1 MSNNKEFE
9 SIDELFRKTF
19 NDLPESP
26 STSGWDVPSDRVWQ
40 TVQTGIQT
48 RHVGWSITRKM
59 IALAAISV
67 VVATGVF
74 LALNTNE
81 TTQQAPEPQPTILEQ
96 PQQQQNSTATTIS
109 SVAATPT
116 QPVTSA
122 AEPASRV
129 VSNTKVT
136 APKASVNS
144 MEKAATPTLKVVAAI
159 PELPTPT
166 VVEATPA
173 LETPVEN
180 TSKIDKGRSTA
191 PKPPNSVEKRRLIEQ
206 MKAAWGT
213 PLQTIPYIKGY
224 AAPQIPA
231 QIRNMRA
238 TLPTTPDEE

>member
-26 STSGWDVPSDRVWQ
+26 ASSGWDVPSDRVWQ

-48 RHVGWSITRKM
+48 RHVGWSMTRKM

-74 LALNTNE
+74 LAMNTNN
-81 TTQQAPEPQPTILEQ
+81 TTQQAPAPQPTILEQ

-109 SVAATPT
+109 SVAATPE
-116 QPVTSA
+116 QPVTSVA
-122 AEPASRV
+122 NHASRV
-129 VSNTKVT
+129 SNTRVT

-144 MEKAATPTLKVVAAI
+144 MEKSATPTLKAVAAI

-173 LETPVEN
+173 VETPIEN
-180 TSKIDKGRSTA
+180 TSKIDKGRITA

-213 PLQTIPYIKGY
+213 PLQTIPYVKGY
-224 AAPQIPA
+224 SAPQIPA
-231 QIRNMRA
+231 QVRNMR
-238 TLPTTPDEE
+238 TTQPTTPGEE

>member
-26 STSGWDVPSDRVWQ
+26 ASSGWDVPSDRVWQ

-48 RHVGWSITRKM
+48 RHVGWSMTRKM

-74 LALNTNE
+74 LSMNTSE
-81 TTQQAPEPQPTILEQ
+81 TTQQAPVPQPTILEQ
-96 PQQQQNSTATTIS
+96 QQLEQNSTAATIS
-109 SVAATPT
+109 SIAATPI
-116 QPVTSA
+116 QPVTSVA
-122 AEPASRV
+122 DPVSR
-129 VSNTKVT
+129 VSNTKAT
-136 APKASVNS
+136 APKVSVNS
-144 MEKAATPTLKVVAAI
+144 VEKAATSTPIAVAPI
-159 PELPTPT
+159 PELPSPT
-166 VVEATPA
+166 VLEATPA
-173 LETPVEN
+173 VETPVDN
-180 TSKIDKGRSTA
+180 TSKIDKSRSTA

-224 AAPQIPA
+224 GAPQIPA
-231 QIRNMRA
+231 QVRNMRA
-238 TLPTTPDEE
+238 TLLTSPGEE

>member
-26 STSGWDVPSDRVWQ
+26 ASSGWDVPSDRVWQ
-40 TVQTGIQT
+40 TVQTGIKT
-48 RHVGWSITRKM
+48 RHVGWSMTRKM

-74 LALNTNE
+74 LAMNTNN
-81 TTQQAPEPQPTILEQ
+81 TTQQVPASQPTILEQ

-109 SVAATPT
+109 SVAATPA
-116 QPVTSA
+116 QPVTSVA
-122 AEPASRV
+122 NPANR
-129 VSNTKVT
+129 VSNTRVT

-144 MEKAATPTLKVVAAI
+144 MEKAATPTPKAVAAI

-173 LETPVEN
+173 VETPVEN

-206 MKAAWGT
+206 MKSAWGT

-224 AAPQIPA
+224 TVPQIPA
-231 QIRNMRA
+231 QVRNMR
-238 TLPTTPDEE
+238 TTQPTTPGEE

>member
-26 STSGWDVPSDRVWQ
+26 AGSGWDVPSDRVWQ

-48 RHVGWSITRKM
+48 RHVGWSMTRKM

-74 LALNTNE
+74 LAMNTNS
-81 TTQQAPEPQPTILEQ
+81 TTQQVPAPQPTILEQ
-96 PQQQQNSTATTIS
+96 PQQPQNSTAATIS
-109 SVAATPT
+109 NVAATPT
-116 QPVTSA
+116 QPVTSVA
-122 AEPASRV
+122 NSASR

-144 MEKAATPTLKVVAAI
+144 VEKAAAPAPKVVATI

-166 VVEATPA
+166 VVEATHA
-173 LETPVEN
+173 VETPVEN
-180 TSKIDKGRSTA
+180 ASKMEKGRSNA

-224 AAPQIPA
+224 TAPQIPA
-231 QIRNMRA
+231 QVRNTR
-238 TLPTTPDEE
+238 TTQTTTPGEE

>member
-26 STSGWDVPSDRVWQ
+26 ATSGWDVPSDRVWQ

-48 RHVGWSITRKM
+48 RHIGWSITRKM

-74 LALNTNE
+74 LAMNTNE
-81 TTQQAPEPQPTILEQ
+81 TTQQAPAPQPVILEQ
-96 PQQQQNSTATTIS
+96 PQQQQNNASAAIS
-109 SVAATPT
+109 SVAATPA
-116 QPVTSA
+116 QPVTSV
-122 AEPASRV
+122 AEQASR
-129 VSNTKVT
+129 VSNTKVM

-144 MEKAATPTLKVVAAI
+144 VEKAATPTLKVVAAI
-159 PELPTPT
+159 PELPTPA
-166 VVEATPA
+166 VLEATPA
-173 LETPVEN
+173 LETPAEN

-206 MKAAWGT
+206 MKASWGT

-224 AAPQIPA
+224 ATPQIPA
-231 QIRNMRA
+231 QMRNIRA
-238 TLPTTPDEE
+238 TLPSTPGEE

>member
-26 STSGWDVPSDRVWQ
+26 ASSGWDVPSDRVWQ

-48 RHVGWSITRKM
+48 RHVGWSMTRKM

-74 LALNTNE
+74 LAMNTNN
-81 TTQQAPEPQPTILEQ
+81 TTQQVPAPQPTILEQ

-109 SVAATPT
+109 SVAATPA
-116 QPVTSA
+116 QPVASVA
-122 AEPASRV
+122 NPASR

-144 MEKAATPTLKVVAAI
+144 MEKAAITTPKVVAAI

-173 LETPVEN
+173 VETPVEN

-224 AAPQIPA
+224 TAPQIPA
-231 QIRNMRA
+231 QVRNMRT
-238 TLPTTPDEE
+238 TLLTSPGEE